1 MFGEKYHTLLG
12 EIPPLPNQVKTN
24 YYNIAYAAFV
34 AEHMK
39 DGIEL
44 FEFVHALK
52 TVVKPN
58 GIIAL
63 IMPDARSMG
72 IEFWNQDY
80 THRYPT
86 TERNVRMICEEN
98 NLKVENITFI
108 EVLFKKN
115 DVLDCKV
122 FSIFII
128 IVGVDDFLDIKL
140 YFYSIYQY
148 IKIDIMLFVCR
159 KNNLIM
165 NQPLVSICIPCYNAA
180 DFIAET
186 IQSVL
191 NQTYQN
197 FEIIICNDRSTDNT
211 LDVIK
216 KFEDKRI
223 QVHENEKN
231 LGCSGNYNRV
241 LSYAKGKYTKLLCAD
256 DIIIPTCIE
265 KQVAA
270 FEQHADKNI
279 ALVTA
284 HKFVINEKG
293 KKLFVKRFPGK
304 GFISGKKAIRK
315 SVLHGTNIF
324 GEPGLP
330 LMKTSILNQTSGVI
344 EDKYYTYCNDFDLWC
359 KMLLFGDLY
368 VINEPMFS
376 FRIVS
381 VR

>member
-1 MFGEKYHTLLG
+1 LY
-12 EIPPLPNQVKTN
+12 
-24 YYNIAYAAFV
+24 
-34 AEHMK
+34 
-39 DGIEL
+39 
-44 FEFVHALK
+44 
-52 TVVKPN
+52 
-58 GIIAL
+58 
-63 IMPDARSMG
+63 
-72 IEFWNQDY
+72 
-80 THRYPT
+80 
-86 TERNVRMICEEN
+86 
-98 NLKVENITFI
+98 VE
-108 EVLFKKN
+108 
-115 DVLDCKV
+115 
-122 FSIFII
+122 
-128 IVGVDDFLDIKL
+128 
-140 YFYSIYQY
+140 
-148 IKIDIMLFVCR
+148 

-381 VR
+381 GSVTSNAGWQQAAILKNYFNLLHNDKKYGISTFTLFRGKIMVNVMTFARALVYKIF